1 MYGIDTSKKLLTA
14 KKKIMKIVKGIV
26 KYGAGAPREG
36 QYGPS
41 INILV
46 TLEDQSQVRVYGKP
60 GDVIERYKSGQ
71 NIQLIDDKGKYKV
84 VEDEAQTMPAPT
96 GVAVIDQQSEKPD
109 LAALVFEMSAI
120 YSQAYIDIYNKISE
134 AGVPHENAT
143 AATSTIFIQVFQKL
157 R

>member
-1 MYGIDTSKKLLTA
+1 
-14 KKKIMKIVKGIV
+14 MKIVKGVV

-71 NIQLIDDKGKYKV
+71 NIQLIDDKGKFKV
-84 VEDEAQTMPAPT
+84 VEDEPQTMPAQT
-96 GVAVIDQQSEKPD
+96 EQSDKPD
-109 LAALVFEMSAI
+109 LAAMVFEMSAI

-134 AGVPHENAT
+134 AGVPHESAT

>member
-1 MYGIDTSKKLLTA
+1 
-14 KKKIMKIVKGIV
+14 MKIVKGVV

-60 GDVIERYKSGQ
+60 GDVIETYKSGQ
-71 NIQLIDDKGKYKV
+71 NIQLIDDKGKFKV
-84 VEDEAQTMPAPT
+84 VEDEPQTMPAQT
-96 GVAVIDQQSEKPD
+96 EQNDKPD
-109 LAALVFEMSAI
+109 LAAMVFEMSAI

>member
-1 MYGIDTSKKLLTA
+1 
-14 KKKIMKIVKGIV
+14 MKITKGIV

-60 GDVIERYKSGQ
+60 GDVVERYKSGQ
-71 NIQLIDDKGKYKV
+71 AITLIDDNGKYKV
-84 VEDEAQTMPAPT
+84 LEESQTMPAPT
-96 GVAVIDQQSEKPD
+96 GVAVIEQQIAEKPD
-109 LAALVFEMSAI
+109 LAAIVFEMSAI
-120 YSQAYIDIYNKISE
+120 YTQAYIDIYNKINE
-134 AGVPHENAT
+134 AGVPPESAT

>member
-1 MYGIDTSKKLLTA
+1 
-14 KKKIMKIVKGIV
+14 MKIVKGVV
-26 KYGAGAPREG
+26 KYGSGAPREG

-46 TLEDQSQVRVYGKP
+46 TLEDGSQVRVYGKP

-71 NIQLIDDKGKYKV
+71 NIQLVDDKGKYKV
-84 VEDEAQTMPAPT
+84 VEEEMQQAAKQ
-96 GVAVIDQQSEKPD
+96 VQNIDVSEKPD
-109 LAALVFEMSAI
+109 LAKIVFDMSAL
-120 YSQAYIDIYNKISE
+120 YSKSYVEIYNAIVD
-134 AGVPHENAT
+134 AGIPHENAT

>member
-1 MYGIDTSKKLLTA
+1 
-14 KKKIMKIVKGIV
+14 MKITKGIV

-71 NIQLIDDKGKYKV
+71 AITLIDDNGKYKV
-84 VEDEAQTMPAPT
+84 LEESQTMLAPT
-96 GVAVIDQQSEKPD
+96 GVPVIEQQIAEKPD
-109 LAALVFEMSAI
+109 LAAIVFEMSAI
-120 YSQAYIDIYNKISE
+120 YTQAYIDIYNKISE
-134 AGVPHENAT
+134 AGVPHESAT

>member
-1 MYGIDTSKKLLTA
+1 MTIT
-14 KKKIMKIVKGIV
+14 KGRV
-26 KYGAGAPREG
+26 KYTAGAPREG

-46 TLEDQSQVRVYGKP
+46 VFADGKEARIYGKP
-60 GDVIERYKSGQ
+60 GDPIQSLKQGEVID
-71 NIQLIDDKGKYKV
+71 IIDDNGKLKYV
-84 VEDEAQTMPAPT
+84 QTQTMPAPT
-96 GVAVIDQQSEKPD
+96 GVAVIEQESEKPD

>member
-1 MYGIDTSKKLLTA
+1 
-14 KKKIMKIVKGIV
+14 MKIVKGIV

-46 TLEDQSQVRVYGKP
+46 TLEDGSQVRVYGKP

-71 NIQLIDDKGKYKV
+71 NIQLVDDKGKYKV
-84 VEDEAQTMPAPT
+84 VEEEMQQAAKQ
-96 GVAVIDQQSEKPD
+96 VQNIDVSEKPD
-109 LAALVFEMSAI
+109 LAKLVFDMSAL
-120 YSQAYIDIYNKISE
+120 YSKSYVEIYNAIVE
-134 AGVPHENAT
+134 AGIPHENAT

>member
-1 MYGIDTSKKLLTA
+1 MTA
-14 KKKIMKIVKGIV
+14 KKKITMKIVKGVV
-26 KYGAGAPREG
+26 KYGSGAPREG

-46 TLEDQSQVRVYGKP
+46 TLEDSSQVRVYGKP

-71 NIQLIDDKGKYKV
+71 NIQLVDDKGKYKV
-84 VEDEAQTMPAPT
+84 VEEEMQQAAKQ
-96 GVAVIDQQSEKPD
+96 VQNIDVSEKPD
-109 LAALVFEMSAI
+109 LAAMVFEMSAI
-120 YSQAYIDIYNKISE
+120 YSQAYIDIYNKMSE
-134 AGVPHENAT
+134 AGIPHENAT

>member
-1 MYGIDTSKKLLTA
+1 
-14 KKKIMKIVKGIV
+14 MKIVKGVV

-84 VEDEAQTMPAPT
+84 VEDEPLTMPAPT

-134 AGVPHENAT
+134 AGVPHESAT

>member
-1 MYGIDTSKKLLTA
+1 
-14 KKKIMKIVKGIV
+14 MKITKGIV

-71 NIQLIDDKGKYKV
+71 AITLIDDNGKYKV
-84 VEDEAQTMPAPT
+84 LEESQTMPAPT
-96 GVAVIDQQSEKPD
+96 RVAVIEQQIAEKPD
-109 LAALVFEMSAI
+109 LAAIVFEMSAI
-120 YSQAYIDIYNKISE
+120 YTQAYIDIYNKISE
-134 AGVPHENAT
+134 AGVPHESAT

>member
-1 MYGIDTSKKLLTA
+1 
-14 KKKIMKIVKGIV
+14 MKIVKGVV
-26 KYGAGAPREG
+26 KYGSGAPREG

-46 TLEDQSQVRVYGKP
+46 TLEDGSQVRVYGKP

-71 NIQLIDDKGKYKV
+71 NIQLVDDKGKYKV
-84 VEDEAQTMPAPT
+84 VEEEMQQAAKQ
-96 GVAVIDQQSEKPD
+96 VQNIDVSEKPD
-109 LAALVFEMSAI
+109 LAAMIFEMSAI
-120 YSQAYIDIYNKISE
+120 YSQAYIDIYNKMSE
-134 AGVPHENAT
+134 AGIPHENAT

>member
-1 MYGIDTSKKLLTA
+1 
-14 KKKIMKIVKGIV
+14 MKITKGIV

-46 TLEDQSQVRVYGKP
+46 TLIDDSQVRVYGKP

-71 NIQLIDDKGKYKV
+71 AITLIDDNGKYKV
-84 VEDEAQTMPAPT
+84 LEESQTMPAPT
-96 GVAVIDQQSEKPD
+96 GVAVIEQQIAEKPD
-109 LAALVFEMSAI
+109 LAAIVFEMSAI
-120 YSQAYIDIYNKISE
+120 YTQAYIDIYNKINE
-134 AGVPHENAT
+134 AGVPHETAT

>member
-1 MYGIDTSKKLLTA
+1 
-14 KKKIMKIVKGIV
+14 MKIVKGVV

-84 VEDEAQTMPAPT
+84 VEDEPQIMPALT
-96 GVAVIDQQSEKPD
+96 GVAVNDQQSEKPD

-134 AGVPHENAT
+134 AGVPHESAT

>member
-1 MYGIDTSKKLLTA
+1 
-14 KKKIMKIVKGIV
+14 MKIVKGVV
-26 KYGAGAPREG
+26 KYGSGAPREG

-46 TLEDQSQVRVYGKP
+46 TLEDGSQVRVYGKP

-71 NIQLIDDKGKYKV
+71 NIQLVDDKGKYKV
-84 VEDEAQTMPAPT
+84 VEEEMQQAAKQ
-96 GVAVIDQQSEKPD
+96 VQNIDVSEKPD
-109 LAALVFEMSAI
+109 LAAMVFEMSAI
-120 YSQAYIDIYNKISE
+120 YSQAYIDIYNKMSE
-134 AGVPHENAT
+134 AGIPNENAT

>member
-1 MYGIDTSKKLLTA
+1 
-14 KKKIMKIVKGIV
+14 MKITKGIV

-46 TLEDQSQVRVYGKP
+46 TLLDDSQVRVYGKP

-71 NIQLIDDKGKYKV
+71 AITLIDDNGKYKV
-84 VEDEAQTMPAPT
+84 LEEDQQTMPAPT
-96 GVAVIDQQSEKPD
+96 GVAVIEHQLAEKPD

-134 AGVPHENAT
+134 AGVPHESAT

>member
-1 MYGIDTSKKLLTA
+1 MTA
-14 KKKIMKIVKGIV
+14 KKKIAMRITKGIV

-46 TLEDQSQVRVYGKP
+46 TLEDGSQVRVYGKP

-71 NIQLIDDKGKYKV
+71 AITLIDDNGKYKV
-84 VEDEAQTMPAPT
+84 LEEDAQTMPAPT
-96 GVAVIDQQSEKPD
+96 GVAVIEQQSEKPD
-109 LAALVFEMSAI
+109 LAAMVFELSAI

-134 AGVPHENAT
+134 AGVPQESAT

>member
-1 MYGIDTSKKLLTA
+1 MTIT
-14 KKKIMKIVKGIV
+14 KGRV
-26 KYGAGAPREG
+26 KYSAGAPREG

-46 TLEDQSQVRVYGKP
+46 VFADGKEARIYGKP
-60 GDVIERYKSGQ
+60 GDPIQSLKQGEVIDV
-71 NIQLIDDKGKYKV
+71 IDDNGKLKYV
-84 VEDEAQTMPAPT
+84 QTQTMPAPT
-96 GVAVIDQQSEKPD
+96 GVAVIEQESEKPD

>member
-1 MYGIDTSKKLLTA
+1 
-14 KKKIMKIVKGIV
+14 MKIVKGVV
-26 KYGAGAPREG
+26 KYGSGAPREG

-46 TLEDQSQVRVYGKP
+46 TLEDGSQVRVYGKP

-71 NIQLIDDKGKYKV
+71 NIQLVDDKGKYKV
-84 VEDEAQTMPAPT
+84 VEEEMQQAAKQ
-96 GVAVIDQQSEKPD
+96 VQNIDVSEKPD
-109 LAALVFEMSAI
+109 LAKIVFEMSEL
-120 YSQAYIDIYNKISE
+120 YSKSYVNIYNTMVE
-134 AGVPHENAT
+134 AGIPHENAT

>member
-1 MYGIDTSKKLLTA
+1 
-14 KKKIMKIVKGIV
+14 MKIVKGVV
-26 KYGAGAPREG
+26 KYGSGAPREG

-46 TLEDQSQVRVYGKP
+46 TLEDGSQVRVYGKP

-71 NIQLIDDKGKYKV
+71 NIQLVDDKGKYKV
-84 VEDEAQTMPAPT
+84 VEEEMQQAAKQ
-96 GVAVIDQQSEKPD
+96 VQNIDVSEKPD
-109 LAALVFEMSAI
+109 LTAMVFEMSAI
-120 YSQAYIDIYNKISE
+120 YSQAYIDIYNKMSE
-134 AGVPHENAT
+134 AGIPHENAT

>member
-1 MYGIDTSKKLLTA
+1 
-14 KKKIMKIVKGIV
+14 MKITKGIV

-36 QYGPS
+36 KYGPS

-71 NIQLIDDKGKYKV
+71 AITLIDDNGKYKV
-84 VEDEAQTMPAPT
+84 LEEQPQTMPAPT
-96 GVAVIDQQSEKPD
+96 GVAVIEQQSEKPD
-109 LAALVFEMSAI
+109 LAAMVFEMSAI

-134 AGVPHENAT
+134 AGVPQETAT

>member
-1 MYGIDTSKKLLTA
+1 
-14 KKKIMKIVKGIV
+14 MKIVKGVV

-46 TLEDQSQVRVYGKP
+46 TLEDGSQVRVYGKP

-71 NIQLIDDKGKYKV
+71 NIQLVDDKGKYKV
-84 VEDEAQTMPAPT
+84 VEEEMQQAAKQ
-96 GVAVIDQQSEKPD
+96 VQNIDVSEKPD
-109 LAALVFEMSAI
+109 FAAMVFEMSAI
-120 YSQAYIDIYNKISE
+120 YSQAYIDIYNKMSE
-134 AGVPHENAT
+134 AGIPHENAT

>member
-1 MYGIDTSKKLLTA
+1 MTA
-14 KKKIMKIVKGIV
+14 KKKIAMIITKAKV
-26 KYGAGAPREG
+26 KYSAGAPREG

-46 TLEDQSQVRVYGKP
+46 VFPDGKEARIYGKP
-60 GDVIERYKSGQ
+60 GDAIQGLKQ
-71 NIQLIDDKGKYKV
+71 NDIIDVIDDNGKFKYV
-84 VEDEAQTMPAPT
+84 QAAPMPAPA
-96 GVAVIDQQSEKPD
+96 GVAMIEQAKEMEDKPD
-109 LAALVFEMSAI
+109 LASMVFELSAI

-134 AGVPHENAT
+134 AGVPHDNAT

>member
-1 MYGIDTSKKLLTA
+1 MTA
-14 KKKIMKIVKGIV
+14 KKRIVMRITKGIV

-46 TLEDQSQVRVYGKP
+46 TLEDGSQVRVYGKP

-71 NIQLIDDKGKYKV
+71 AITLIDDNGKYKII
-84 VEDEAQTMPAPT
+84 EQEMPSLPAPT
-96 GVAVIDQQSEKPD
+96 GVAVIEHQSEKPD
-109 LAALVFEMSAI
+109 LAAMVFELSAI

-134 AGVPHENAT
+134 AGVPQESAT

>member
-1 MYGIDTSKKLLTA
+1 MTA
-14 KKKIMKIVKGIV
+14 KKKIAMKINKGIV

-71 NIQLIDDKGKYKV
+71 AITLIDDNGKYKV
-84 VEDEAQTMPAPT
+84 LEESQTMPAPT
-96 GVAVIDQQSEKPD
+96 GVAVIEQQIAEKPD
-109 LAALVFEMSAI
+109 LAAIVFEMSAI
-120 YSQAYIDIYNKISE
+120 YTQAYIDIYNKISE
-134 AGVPHENAT
+134 AGVPQESAT